1 MLILARKT
9 GESIKIGDNITLE
22 VISVAG
28 NTVKIG
34 IEAPKEVGILR
45 KELYDM
51 IKNENIS
58 ASAVNLSDLSGLN
71 DLGGI
76 SRPDGAYIDKDKK
89 NIKT

>member
-76 SRPDGAYIDKDKK
+76 SSPDGAYIDKDKK
-89 NIKT
+89 I

>member
-1 MLILARKT
+1 MLILARKS

-58 ASAVNLSDLSGLN
+58 ASAVNLSDLSGLS
-71 DLGGI
+71 DLGGLNA
-76 SRPDGAYIDKDKK
+76 PNGTYIDKDKK
-89 NIKT
+89 I

>member
-76 SRPDGAYIDKDKK
+76 SAPDGAYIDNDKK
-89 NIKT
+89 I

>member
-1 MLILARKT
+1 MLILSRKT

-28 NTVKIG
+28 STVKIG

-51 IKNENIS
+51 IKEENIS
-58 ASAVNLSDLSGLN
+58 ASAINIADLSGLN
-71 DLGGI
+71 DLGGLNAPNI
-76 SRPDGAYIDKDKK
+76 NSIIYIDKDKK
-89 NIKT
+89 V

>member
-9 GESIKIGDNITLE
+9 GESIKIGDNITIE
-22 VISVAG
+22 VISVGG

-58 ASAVNLSDLSGLN
+58 ASAVNLSDLLGLN
-71 DLGGI
+71 DLSGI
-76 SRPDGAYIDKDKK
+76 SASDGAYIDKDKK
-89 NIKT
+89 I

>member
-76 SRPDGAYIDKDKK
+76 SAPDRAYIDKDKK
-89 NIKT
+89 I

>member
-34 IEAPKEVGILR
+34 IEAPKEVSILR

-51 IKNENIS
+51 IKAENIS
-58 ASAVNLSDLSGLN
+58 ASAINLSDLSGLN
-71 DLGGI
+71 DLGG
-76 SRPDGAYIDKDKK
+76 SAYIDKNKK
-89 NIKT
+89 V